1 MMLFHT
7 ICIEVGLS
15 QPFFSLVIFFL
26 PLPPSFPVNI
36 HFKCKKPASFSADKL
51 AVHTS
56 FRCITDTCLLRCGA
70 DSKHSRNKYSREK
83 RQRKPAICWA
93 KNVVIIRAQVIL
105 KCYCEKASWLGK
117 VRMAAFKPPTSSPC
131 VLSPGCFLECKES
144 AHRGQREPLF
154 QIHFHPARILPLL
167 SPPRGFSNSLFLGKL
182 PVWWYFNTAAHLNYL
197 GPLKS
202 ASTLVPLKTS

>member
-15 QPFFSLVIFFL
+15 QPFFSFVIFFL

-51 AVHTS
+51 VVHTS
-56 FRCITDTCLLRCGA
+56 FRCITDKCLLRCGD
-70 DSKHSRNKYSREK
+70 DSKRSRNKYSREK

-117 VRMAAFKPPTSSPC
+117 VRTAAFKPPTSSPC

-154 QIHFHPARILPLL
+154 QIHFIQPESYCSSA
-167 SPPRGFSNSLFLGKL
+167 FLGDL
-182 PVWWYFNTAAHLNYL
+182 VTPSFWENCLSD
-197 GPLKS
+197 GI
-202 ASTLVPLKTS
+202 STLLHIWITWDLWKVPVP